1 MTKINILID
10 TTKERFDYKN
20 YAKELIS
27 LYKELRTLMTTT
39 LGINITDVS
48 KYPEKLTGGGMNDKI
63 RFTYKRKRGTKR
75 AKKSKPTRRRRY
87 TPNKKNYYY

>member
-1 MTKINILID
+1 LTQINGLID
-10 TTKERFDYKN
+10 TTDEKFNYKDYE
-20 YAKELIS
+20 KELIS
-27 LYKELRTLMTTT
+27 LYTGLHTLMTTR
-39 LGINITDVS
+39 LGIVITDVS
-48 KYPEKLTGGGMNDKI
+48 NYPQKLTGGGMNDKI